1 MGNPVMHFEVVGRD
15 APALQAFYGDA
26 FGWTLAPAMPAYAM
40 AYPGVEGGINGG
52 IGAAMDGGP
61 GHVTIYVDVVD
72 LEATLETI
80 ERLGGRRVAGPID
93 VPNGPTLAL
102 FADPE
107 GHVVGLTEA
116 GSGQARAQ
124 R

>member
-1 MGNPVMHFEVVGRD
+1 MGNPVLHFEVVGKD
-15 APALQAFYGDA
+15 AQALQSFYGDA
-26 FGWTLAPAMPAYAM
+26 FGWKLAPAMPTYAM
-40 AYPGVEGGINGG
+40 AHPGVESGINGG

-61 GHVTIYVDVVD
+61 GHVTFYVDVVD
-72 LEATLETI
+72 LEATLDTI
-80 ERLGGRRVAGPID
+80 EHLGGRRVAGPMD
-93 VPNGPTLAL
+93 APSGPRLAL

-124 R
+124 N